1 MSYPTPLA
9 AALSGASVPQLNY
22 WRRKIPG
29 KGVLFAPEYGSRP
42 RALYSYR
49 DIVVLRMFARLRGD
63 LSLQK
68 VRKVV
73 AVLDEMH
80 PGTHLSAHKVKA
92 LPGGA
97 TAVWVNPDGD
107 YVDVLKH
114 PGQGTLKIVM
124 DDVFNAFTTS
134 DGRHVPNLGKPVTG
148 VRIDPEVRGGY
159 PVIEGTRIPFHIVAG
174 LCADGV
180 PANEIAELYPSVSAL
195 DVEGAVEL
203 TRLVAGTHKRSS
215 TAA

>member
-9 AALSGASVPQLNY
+9 ATLSGATLRQLNY
-22 WRRKIPG
+22 WRKNTPG
-29 KGVLFAPEYGSRP
+29 KGVLFAPEHGTRP

-49 DIVVLRMFARLRGD
+49 DIVALRMFVRLRGD

-68 VRKVV
+68 VRRVV
-73 AVLDEMH
+73 ASLEQIY
-80 PGTHLSAHKVKA
+80 PATHLSAHKVKA

-97 TAVWVNPDGD
+97 SAVWVTPEGE

-114 PGQGTLKIVM
+114 PGQGTLKVVM
-124 DDVFNAFTTS
+124 EDLFSAFTTA
-134 DGRHVPNLGKPVTG
+134 DGRRVPNLGEPATG
-148 VRIDPEVRGGY
+148 VTIDPEVRGGY
-159 PVIEGTRIPFHIVAG
+159 PVIEGTRIPFHVVAG
-174 LCADGV
+174 LRADGM
-180 PANEIAELYPSVSAL
+180 PAEEIAELYPSVSAS

-203 TRLVAGTHKRSS
+203 AHLIDQTTKRSS